1 MNMGTVCKADSALFH
16 RNPSAADGTYGPYGS
31 TFLTKL

>member
-16 RNPSAADGTYGPYGS
+16 RNPSLAGGSMVHAARLFD
-31 TFLTKL
+31 KL